1 MHIVEVDAIS
11 FHYPQNK
18 YETLRECSLT
28 VDAGDLISILGP
40 NGAGKSTMLNC
51 SCGLLVPQKGSVL
64 LNGIN
69 IRHMTQRDI
78 ARTIGYVQQYQHSA
92 FPHTVFD
99 YVLMGRASNV
109 GLFHKPNDEDYA
121 VAEEAIDIMGLN
133 HLKEAAVTEISGGER
148 QQAAIARAVA
158 QKPKV
163 IFFDEPTA
171 HLDYGN
177 QLHTLRLISNL
188 QKNGFAIVMTT
199 HNPDHCMM
207 LGGRVAILNK
217 EGHLES
223 GTVDNM
229 LTEQKLQSVYNVN
242 LHLTYI
248 ESAGRTACIPE
259 GL

>member
-1 MHIVEVDAIS
+1 
-11 FHYPQNK
+11 
-18 YETLRECSLT
+18 
-28 VDAGDLISILGP
+28 
-40 NGAGKSTMLNC
+40 MLNC

-188 QKNGFAIVMTT
+188 QKNGFAI
-199 HNPDHCMM
+199 
-207 LGGRVAILNK
+207 A
-217 EGHLES
+217 
-223 GTVDNM
+223 
-229 LTEQKLQSVYNVN
+229 
-242 LHLTYI
+242 
-248 ESAGRTACIPE
+248 
-259 GL
+259 